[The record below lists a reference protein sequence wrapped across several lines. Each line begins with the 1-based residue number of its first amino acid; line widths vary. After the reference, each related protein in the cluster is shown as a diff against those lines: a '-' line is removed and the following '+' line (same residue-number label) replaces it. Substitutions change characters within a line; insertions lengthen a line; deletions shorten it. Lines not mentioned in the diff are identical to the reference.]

1 MFAVLL
7 TLKVDHFGQEENNV
21 LSKEKIVIGD
31 VFQLLRNKKFWT
43 FSLYIAGVAWMMFI
57 AEQQFSRYFVTFF
70 STKEEGNAMF
80 GYMSTAQS
88 AAEFF
93 GMMLVP
99 AIINRIGA
107 KRGCS

>member
-1 MFAVLL
+1 
-7 TLKVDHFGQEENNV
+7 
-21 LSKEKIVIGD
+21 
-31 VFQLLRNKKFWT
+31 
-43 FSLYIAGVAWMMFI
+43 MMFI

-107 KRGCS
+107 KQDAPDRAGDQPAFDYLRVN